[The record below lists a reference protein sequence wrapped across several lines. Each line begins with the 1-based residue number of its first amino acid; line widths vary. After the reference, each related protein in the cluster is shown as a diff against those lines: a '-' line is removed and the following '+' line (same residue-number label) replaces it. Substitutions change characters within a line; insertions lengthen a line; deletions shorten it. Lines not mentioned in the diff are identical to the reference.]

1 MLQRFD
7 GSNTRHGY
15 PTMAI
20 SRHQPSFR
28 LIRTVCVL
36 ASLLICGVQMPAQSP
51 SPLPYAVRDFGLTTG
66 TNSAAYDVGEYGQ
79 YIVGR
84 SRSQSGA
91 YHGFVDGYF
100 GRFDVGTLGGGDS
113 TAFGVYSGLVV
124 GQAQLP
130 SGEYRAFAYDVFSE
144 TMSNLGT
151 LGGNWSAA
159 YSVVPGFVVGASR
172 LAGSAR
178 LQAFSHANGVMS
190 AVPVD
195 RGGDSVARGV
205 NGSGDVVG
213 YACTTGNARCRG
225 FISSASGIVDLGP
238 ANANSVANAIN
249 ENNRQVVGALGVGS
263 ATHAFLY
270 DNGTTT
276 DLGTLGGASSEALA
290 ISEQGHVV
298 GWSHVA
304 GGAEHAFLWRNGSM
318 IDLNS
323 LLPPNSG
330 WVLQQ
335 AKAISDGGQI
345 VGYGTFGG
353 VRRAFLL
360 TPPTDLRLYP
370 FGVKSQEDSNLPRG
384 GVEVGTT
391 IPFVTSIVADSPSVT
406 IYGAK
411 TVHTLTGPAV
421 FVQGRTLGP
430 GFEFKP
436 CQVTATMVTCDIPP
450 LDSPGT
456 GHEAWV
462 RVRATGTGVI
472 THTARLVTDVSD
484 PNTSN
489 NRIVE
494 ENRAVALASFTIA
507 PATVAAGSLATATI
521 GLTGTPPAGDA
532 IVRLTS
538 SRPDIVSLPATF
550 DVLPWWEVGQFHIV
564 PNPVSAPT
572 PVQIT
577 ASYGLVPI
585 TRTLTVV
592 PTGLRQLYLTPTT
605 VIGGCGTSSGR
616 ILLSGAAPAGGA
628 AVPLS
633 NTNPRAAV
641 PATVTVPAGSNSVTF
656 TVPTTAVTANT
667 SGTVTAS
674 YGGVSQSLALTV
686 RPIRASGLVLSPNPA
701 SGGTTVS
708 GTVSLECPAAPG
720 NVVVT
725 LRTSNAAVAAP
736 VTSTVTVPAGA
747 TSATFAVNTFG
758 VTASTPVSIEAWVFG
773 VRRSATL
780 TVIP

>member
-1 MLQRFD
+1 
-7 GSNTRHGY
+7 
-15 PTMAI
+15 MAI
-20 SRHQPSFR
+20 SRHQRSLR
-28 LIRTVCVL
+28 LIRSVGVL
-36 ASLLICGVQMPAQSP
+36 ASLVICGVQTPAQSP
-51 SPLPYAVRDFGLTTG
+51 SPLPYAVNDFGLTTG

-144 TMSNLGT
+144 TMTNLGT

-159 YSVVPGFVVGASR
+159 YAASSQIIAGASR
-172 LAGSAR
+172 LAGNAR
-178 LQAFSHANGVMS
+178 LQAFSHANGVMT
-190 AVPVD
+190 AVPID
-195 RGGDSVARGV
+195 CGGDSVARGV
-205 NGSGDVVG
+205 NGAGDVVG
-213 YACTTGNARCRG
+213 YACTAGNARCRG
-225 FISSASGIVDLGP
+225 FVSGASGIVDLGP
-238 ANANSVANAIN
+238 TDANSVANAIN
-249 ENNRQVVGALGVGS
+249 ENNRQVVGAVGVGS

-270 DNGTTT
+270 DSGTTT
-276 DLGTLGGASSEALA
+276 DLGTLGGPSSEALA
-290 ISEQGHVV
+290 INEAGLVV

-304 GGAEHAFLWRNGSM
+304 GGAEHAFLWRSGSM

-345 VGYGTFGG
+345 VGYGTSGG

-360 TPPTDLRLYP
+360 TPPHDLRLFP
-370 FGVKSQEDSNLPRG
+370 FGSRSQEDSNLPRG
-384 GVEVGTT
+384 GVEVGTS
-391 IPFVTSIVADSPSVT
+391 ISFVTSVVADSTTPVT
-406 IYGAK
+406 IYGTR
-411 TVHTLTGPAV
+411 TVHTLTGPAE
-421 FVQGRTLGP
+421 FIQGRTLGP
-430 GFEFKP
+430 DFTFKP
-436 CQVTATMVTCDIPP
+436 CEVTATMVTCDLPP

-462 RVRATGTGVI
+462 RVRTTGTGII

-489 NRIVE
+489 NEVVE
-494 ENRAVALASFTIA
+494 ENRAIALASFTIA

-521 GLTGTPPAGDA
+521 GLTGPPPAGDA

-550 DVLPWWEVGQFHIV
+550 DVPPWLEAGQFHIV

-577 ASYGLVPI
+577 ASYGLVSI

-616 ILLSGAAPAGGA
+616 ILLSGDAPAGGA
-628 AVPLS
+628 VVPLS
-633 NTNPRAAV
+633 NTNPSAAV
-641 PATVTVPAGSNSVTF
+641 PASVTVPAGSNSVTF
-656 TVPTTAVTANT
+656 MVPTTAVTSNT

-686 RPIRASGLVLSPNPA
+686 RPIRASALALSPNPA

-720 NVVVT
+720 NVVVS
-725 LRTSNAAVAAP
+725 LRTSNPAVAAP

-747 TSATFAVNTFG
+747 TSATFAVSTFG